1 MRIQEEPQEFHSPN
15 LDIDLAGHGAIDL
28 RGVCC
33 AVRVNALVSYLQWIQ
48 LVVRDN
54 VWLTKRAEV
63 RDRRRAT
70 DRNAY
75 SRASQSRS
83 VHQPYAI

>member
-1 MRIQEEPQEFHSPN
+1 M
-15 LDIDLAGHGAIDL
+15 LDMAQWTFEAYSVMCEQTRLLAA
-28 RGVCC
+28 
-33 AVRVNALVSYLQWIQ
+33 SQWIQ
-48 LVVRDN
+48 LVVTDN

-83 VHQPYAI
+83 VHRLYAI